1 MLRPGGRGILVYRLM
16 ALSQE
21 TINKLGVI
29 LEKRGYKP
37 NSDELF
43 RVATGIV
50 GFFKTLIDLDQKYT
64 RDRNKDEQD
73 KK

>member
-1 MLRPGGRGILVYRLM
+1 MM

-21 TINKLGVI
+21 TINKLGII

-37 NSDELF
+37 SQGELYKI
-43 RVATGIV
+43 AIGIV
-50 GFFKTLIDLDQKYT
+50 GFFKKLIDLDQKYKPNQN
-64 RDRNKDEQD
+64 DHEQI